1 MFSLNYIFF
10 ISVIQPAKQNVPP
23 KLATNIPMEKPFL
36 PRDPHSPN
44 TMQRELSGNLDRET
58 MPTFSQVCK
67 QNTNQIKFIY
77 SVKAQGMR

>member
-23 KLATNIPMEKPFL
+23 KSATNIPMEKPFL
-36 PRDPHSPN
+36 PRDPHSQN
-44 TMQRELSGNLDRET
+44 TTLRELSGNLDRET

-67 QNTNQIKFIY
+67 QNTNQINI
-77 SVKAQGMR
+77 QNT